1 MDEKKKADA
10 KSAENAPEK
19 GKTLGGECGEQ
30 SEALAGEVAALN
42 ERMLRIAAEYDNFRK
57 RTAKEKEELMLNA
70 KAAML
75 LKIIPMYE
83 ELEMAAKAAEK
94 SVKNANAAESAGEN
108 AMGENA
114 IIAGV
119 KMLCT
124 KFSKMLSEEGIVR
137 MQALGKKFDPYLHD
151 VVSHVESE
159 KPLGEI
165 VQIVQDGYNLNGKVL
180 RHAVV
185 IVSNGKKEEK
195 KTEKE
200 NEEECDVDACP
211 SC

>member
-83 ELEMAAKAAEK
+83 ELEMAAK
-94 SVKNANAAESAGEN
+94 
-108 AMGENA
+108 A

>member
-1 MDEKKKADA
+1 MA
-10 KSAENAPEK
+10 KISK
-19 GKTLGGECGEQ
+19 
-30 SEALAGEVAALN
+30 SEALKYHMDGRPGKIEVVPTKPHSTQHDLSLAYTPGVAQPCLEIHKN
-42 ERMLRIAAEYDNFRK
+42 VDDVYKYTSKGNLVAVEVKKEAE
-57 RTAKEKEELMLNA
+57 
-70 KAAML
+70 
-75 LKIIPMYE
+75 
-83 ELEMAAKAAEK
+83 
-94 SVKNANAAESAGEN
+94 
-108 AMGENA
+108 
-114 IIAGV
+114 GV
-119 KMLCT
+119 V
-124 KFSKMLSEEGIVR
+124 VR

-200 NEEECDVDACP
+200 NEEECDVDTCP